1 MSKLNSLAISDNG
14 FIFKPSTGESF
25 TTNEIGLMIINLLK
39 ERKSADEIINEIT
52 EEFDIDK
59 ISAGRDLY
67 EYLDF
72 LKREHMID

>member
-25 TTNEIGLMIINLLK
+25 TTNEIGLRIINFLK
-39 ERKSADEIINEIT
+39 EGKSVEEIIQEIT
-52 EEFDIDK
+52 DEFDVDAIA
-59 ISAGRDLY
+59 AGRDVY

-72 LKREHMID
+72 LKREQMMD